1 MLNQALKILQNYP
14 DLLDELISQDII
26 SKDGENYSLNSKY
39 YIGKIK
45 INRNEAQLIT
55 SNIHQKI
62 PIEFDKLKDA
72 YDGDIVIAKR
82 VFHPR
87 NRYKATI
94 LYVLST
100 NEQEI
105 LVSLEDN
112 KYITLKDS
120 IVLKAKV
127 DKKYK
132 QNDILLI
139 NSKTLQVSKYL
150 GNIKNASIDEQ
161 ISLYLYNQEFR
172 AQTFDYQQS
181 NDNIKVDDK
190 RVDLTNLPFCTIDPM
205 GAKDHDD
212 AIYFDKENFIL
223 YVAIADVSAYVKQ
236 NSDLDIYAR
245 KRATSVYFP
254 HKVLPMLPVAL
265 SNNLCSLKPD
275 VNRLAYVYELHLDKK
290 NNHNIIKSKL
300 YEAVIKSR
308 QKFSYGRIDRVL
320 NNHWDNFDD
329 EQKTIFES
337 IVELYKV
344 TSKIRK
350 KRLQKGYDFRTQ
362 ENRLRLDK
370 NQEILKVEIETSSAS
385 HQLIEECMLLANI
398 QASRDVGN
406 VGIFR
411 IHDEPSLQKLDKLV
425 QDVSQ
430 LGLKVKRL
438 DDVHSTITSIQE
450 KANNALLRDEVD
462 KLIIQTQQLA
472 VYSSKNLG
480 HFGLGFD
487 SYSHFTSPIRRYA
500 DLVLHRILK
509 TKKIPKDID
518 DLCEYISQISRKVDM
533 LVWDLEDRKYARWAA
548 KHIDQELIAK
558 IVDTDKGIVKVDQK
572 IVGLKATLD
581 NYKGEKLFSTV
592 KIKIKSS
599 DIIRKSIIATIVG

>member
-14 DLLDELISQDII
+14 KQLDELISQDII
-26 SKDGENYSLNSKY
+26 SKDGENYTLNSKY
-39 YIGKIK
+39 YIGQIQ
-45 INRNEAQLIT
+45 INRHEAKLIT
-55 SNIHQKI
+55 SNEHQKI
-62 PIEFDKLKDA
+62 PIEFEKLQGA

-82 VFHPR
+82 SFHPR

-94 LYVLST
+94 IEVLST
-100 NEQEI
+100 NEQDI
-105 LVSLEDN
+105 LVSVEDN
-112 KYITLKDS
+112 KYITLKDA
-120 IVLKAKV
+120 IVLKTKINP
-127 DKKYK
+127 KYK

-139 NSKTLQVSKYL
+139 NSKTLEVSLYL
-150 GNIKNASIDEQ
+150 GNIKNSSIDQ
-161 ISLYLYNQEFR
+161 KISLHLFNQDFR
-172 AQTFDYQQS
+172 TKTFNLKDI
-181 NDNIKVDDK
+181 DEDIKIDEK
-190 RVDLTNLPFCTIDPM
+190 RIDLTDLPFCTIDPM

-212 AIYFDKENFIL
+212 AVYFDKEKFIL

-254 HKVLPMLPVAL
+254 NQVLPMLPVSL

-275 VNRLAYVYELHLDKK
+275 VNRLAFVYELHLDKK

-300 YEAVIKSR
+300 YEATIKSKR
-308 QKFSYGRIDRVL
+308 KFSYGRIDRVL
-320 NNHWDNFDD
+320 DNHWDNFDD
-329 EQKTIFES
+329 TEKQIFES
-337 IVELYKV
+337 IISLYKV

-350 KRLQKGYDFRTQ
+350 KRLLKGYDFRTQ
-362 ENRLRLDK
+362 ENRLKLDK
-370 NQEILKVEIETSSAS
+370 NQEIIKVEVETSSPS

-406 VGIFR
+406 IGIFR
-411 IHDEPSLQKLDKLV
+411 IHEEPSLQKLDKLV
-425 QDVSQ
+425 EDVSQ

-438 DDVHSTITSIQE
+438 NDVHSTITSIQE

-480 HFGLGFD
+480 HFGLGFE

-500 DLVLHRILK
+500 DLVLHRMLK
-509 TKKIPKDID
+509 TKKIPSDID
-518 DLCEYISQISRKVDM
+518 DLCEYISSISRKVDM
-533 LVWDLEDRKYARWAA
+533 MVWDLEDRKYARWAS

-558 IVDTDKGIVKVDQK
+558 IVDTDKGLVQVDQK
-572 IVGLKATLD
+572 ITGLKATLD
-581 NYKGEKLFSTV
+581 NYNGEKLFSTV
-592 KIKIKSS
+592 RIKIKSS